1 MPQIDFDGE
10 GTPIPT
16 VALPPFG
23 SDGDLPQTTLTFTDS
38 TDFSVADYMSLG
50 FTHFEALCVG
60 AAGGRGGDSVTSLF
74 FATEYFRRAVPQD
87 VWNLHLEAVRLRSY
101 FQWAEWDNTAAAG
114 GLTAVQVEEQQNPR
128 HIMEFGVVKQILP
141 RLTQQDYEATG
152 GGGGG
157 GGFQRVSGTLESLDA
172 VIPIVVGKAGPDAP
186 AGVSRVNGLYTPAMT
201 DPSGPH
207 GIYSYGYGGYW
218 QGQNPISPH
227 SAQNVFVANGQ
238 PIPAQYQQ
246 RWIDIANFFDSYLFT
261 YPDPHVTFLPPQ
273 PGGDGGPSS
282 FADGVSMASGG
293 KGGAPG
299 KVYNGVT
306 DLNNPYGFAVKGD
319 GGDGGIGGQLEAGGG
334 GKGSAINT
342 ANGEDGFWHPL
353 DGIGAGGGG
362 GKGGYIKTSGQD
374 QGLKMASAGGQGSY
388 SYADAS
394 VYGPRQMR
402 SLYAPPYSM
411 WGKGKLKGPSDYF
424 GDYIDSQSSLI
435 PNGEIE
441 YRYDAPAAIDPRF
454 GDRYTTAT
462 PLLVIPGGGGGAR
475 PLKNLK
481 FGSRSLGYSPDG
493 VVVLRLSRI
502 T

>member
-38 TDFSVADYMSLG
+38 TSFSVADYMSLG

-60 AAGGRGGDSVTSLF
+60 AAGGRGGDSVTSIF
-74 FATEYFRRAVPQD
+74 FAIEYFRRAVPQD
-87 VWNLHLEAVRLRSY
+87 IWNLHLEAIRIFSFL
-101 FQWAEWDNTAAAG
+101 QWGEWDNTAAQG
-114 GLTAVQVEEQQNPR
+114 GITAVQQEERNNPR
-128 HIMEFGVVKQILP
+128 HLMEFGVVKQIVP
-141 RLTQQDYEATG
+141 RLTQQDYEASG
-152 GGGGG
+152 GAGGG
-157 GGFQRVSGTLESLDA
+157 GGFHRVSGALATLDP
-172 VIPIVVGKAGPDAP
+172 VIPIVVGKGGVDAP
-186 AGVSRVNGLYTPAMT
+186 VGVTRSTGPYVPAMT

-218 QGQNPISPH
+218 QGKNPISPR
-227 SAQNVFVANGQ
+227 SRPFLSGDPGVED
-238 PIPAQYQQ
+238 
-246 RWIDIANFFDSYLFT
+246 RWVQIMTFLDSYLFT
-261 YPDPHVTFLPPQ
+261 YPDPHVTFFPPQ

-293 KGGAPG
+293 KGGAPA

-319 GGDGGIGGQLEAGGG
+319 GGDGGVGGQLEAGGG
-334 GKGSAINT
+334 GLGSTVNNN
-342 ANGEDGFWHPL
+342 NGQDGFWHPL

-362 GKGGYIKTSGQD
+362 GKGGYNKTSGPD
-374 QGLKMASAGGQGSY
+374 SGVKMASAGGQGSY

-394 VYGPRQMR
+394 VYGPRQTR

-411 WGKGKLKGPSDYF
+411 WGKSKLKGPGDYLGDYF
-424 GDYIDSQSSLI
+424 DSQSNGI

-441 YRYDAPAAIDPRF
+441 YHYDAPANLDPRT
-454 GDRYTTAT
+454 GVGTAPP

-481 FGSRSLGYSPDG
+481 FGSRSPGYSPDG